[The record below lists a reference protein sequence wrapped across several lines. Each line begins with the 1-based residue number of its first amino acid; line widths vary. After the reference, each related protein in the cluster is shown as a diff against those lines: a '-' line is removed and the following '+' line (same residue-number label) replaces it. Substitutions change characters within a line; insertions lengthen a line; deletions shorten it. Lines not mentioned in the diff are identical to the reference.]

1 MKTLSI
7 LSISHRI
14 VSSLLILFCFTAHA
28 QLKVVGYVSNTQST
42 TVDYSKITHL
52 NIAFENPD
60 AAGNLSFNSINT
72 TYIQQ
77 AHANSK
83 KVLVSIAG
91 GYVSEDAT
99 MKARYFD
106 LISDANRTAFVSKI
120 TDYIIAHNF
129 DGLDV
134 DLEGSAINSDYG
146 KFITALSA
154 ALKPQNKLLTAALS
168 HVNGGAN
175 VPADAMLLF
184 DHINI
189 MAYDATGPWN
199 PSNPGQ
205 HSSFDF
211 AVTSLDY
218 WTGRGLP
225 KANAV
230 LGVPFYGYGF
240 GDDFNEGIS
249 YAQIVTTY
257 PGAEDRD
264 VSGNTIYYNGIP
276 TIRQKTQYVL
286 EEEYGGIM
294 IWNLAQDRS
303 SADPKSLLRAID
315 QVINPV
321 MAAEEEREGEETLS
335 IFPNPIDA
343 TLNIKAWSDFRGG
356 RFSIMD
362 RSGKE
367 FFESNVTSDSIDV
380 SVLPSGLY
388 ILRLTKD
395 QRSARGK
402 FIKK

>member
-1 MKTLSI
+1 MKTI
-7 LSISHRI
+7 SISLK
-14 VSSLLILFCFTAHA
+14 SQLLGSCLVLLFCFTTHA

-42 TVDYSKITHL
+42 TVDYNKITHL

-60 AAGNLSFNSINT
+60 AAGNLSFNAINT

-77 AHANSK
+77 AHANGK

-91 GYVSEDAT
+91 GYASEDAT
-99 MKARYFD
+99 MKARYFN

-120 TDYIIAHNF
+120 TDYVIAHNF

-154 ALKPQNKLLTAALS
+154 ALKPQNKLLTSALS

-175 VPADAMLLF
+175 VPDDAMLLF
-184 DHINI
+184 DYINI

-211 AVTSLDY
+211 AVASLDY

-240 GDDFNEGIS
+240 GNDFNEGIS

-257 PGAEDRD
+257 PGAENRD

-294 IWNLAQDRS
+294 IWNLAQDRN
-303 SADPKSLLRAID
+303 SADPKSLLRTID
-315 QVINPV
+315 HVINPV
-321 MAAEEEREGEETLS
+321 MAAEGEEGEETLS

-356 RFSIMD
+356 HFSITD

-367 FFESNVTSDSIDV
+367 FFESTVTSDSIDV

-402 FIKK
+402 FIKR

>member
-1 MKTLSI
+1 MKPIPISLKSI
-7 LSISHRI
+7 LVGSCLVIL
-14 VSSLLILFCFTAHA
+14 SSFTAQA
-28 QLKVVGYVSNTQST
+28 QIKVVGYVSNTQST

-60 AAGNLSFNSINT
+60 AAGNLSFNALNT

-77 AHANSK
+77 AHANAK

-91 GYVSEDAT
+91 GFASEDAT
-99 MKARYFD
+99 MKARYFN

-134 DLEGSAINSDYG
+134 DMEGSSINSDYG
-146 KFITALSA
+146 KFITALSG

-175 VPADAMLLF
+175 VPDDAMLLF
-184 DHINI
+184 DYINI

-240 GDDFNEGIS
+240 GNDFNEGIS
-249 YAQIVTTY
+249 YAQIVSTY
-257 PGAEDRD
+257 PGAESRD

-294 IWNLAQDRS
+294 IWNLAQDRN

-315 QVINPV
+315 QIINPV
-321 MAAEEEREGEETLS
+321 MAAEGEEGEETLS

-367 FFESNVTSDSIDV
+367 FFESTVTSDSIDV

-388 ILRLTKD
+388 ILRLTKNE
-395 QRSARGK
+395 RSARGK